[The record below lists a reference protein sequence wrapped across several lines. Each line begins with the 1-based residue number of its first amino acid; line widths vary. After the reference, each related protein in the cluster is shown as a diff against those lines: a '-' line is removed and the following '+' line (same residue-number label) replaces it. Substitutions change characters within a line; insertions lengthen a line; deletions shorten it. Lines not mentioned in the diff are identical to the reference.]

1 MSRPRRHFVLSFVTT
16 IFRTSIYLSGVNYS
30 QSDNNLIDSSDK
42 TLCRKDK
49 PFSCVWVKLNRAL
62 ASAKFYFWYPA
73 LPMFYINHN
82 IEQQSFV
89 ELAKAGMQ
97 HRKGLQTKTL
107 LRKMGEVNFA
117 QMTSRC
123 KKALQNRAKQ
133 LLGSEDLS

>member
-89 ELAKAGMQ
+89 ELAKAGMV
-97 HRKGLQTKTL
+97 RVGLNSIL
-107 LRKMGEVNFA
+107 LNGFFA
-117 QMTSRC
+117 EGYIKAASNIAKAYRQKRC
-123 KKALQNRAKQ
+123 LEKWER
-133 LLGSEDLS
+133 